1 MFYGYNVAFS
11 LISIIKYKYKKKR
24 YLLSL
29 KKQEIFLE
37 IFLFNSFNYKI
48 DIYLN
53 NILNNLKFTKFLNHY
68 ENTLFLKKNKNK
80 KIMLKR
86 YNLLLYVYMY
96 LKNINLFSA
105 HIGSVLLKSNRH
117 IKSIQFLLNRF
128 YTLYYQ
134 QILNFKGLKLYISG
148 KLNGKMKRQKYSY
161 KIGKMLLNTLNFKVY
176 YTFMPVY
183 TKFGVFSVRIW
194 LS

>member
-1 MFYGYNVAFS
+1 
-11 LISIIKYKYKKKR
+11 
-24 YLLSL
+24 
-29 KKQEIFLE
+29 
-37 IFLFNSFNYKI
+37 
-48 DIYLN
+48 
-53 NILNNLKFTKFLNHY
+53 
-68 ENTLFLKKNKNK
+68 
-80 KIMLKR
+80 MLKR

-183 TKFGVFSVRIW
+183 TKFGVFSVRI
-194 LS
+194 